1 MSTFKKIITLKSYWK
16 SVLGLSVAFIVVYNL
31 IMAVFDGFSFTALI
45 TKATEEPLRFLIA
58 NVLSGLL
65 YGMIIAY
72 FQFSKKLKEQQR

>member
-1 MSTFKKIITLKSYWK
+1 MTLKSYWK

-31 IMAVFDGFSFTALI
+31 IMAVFDGFSFAALI

>member
-31 IMAVFDGFSFTALI
+31 IMAAFDGLSFTALI

>member
-31 IMAVFDGFSFTALI
+31 IMAAFDGFNFTALI